1 MAQGLSKAG
10 PKKKRSAV
18 SSQNRTKK
26 LNKGRKTFKAKGR
39 KIGLARQEQATSR
52 AICKKNEKII
62 SAKAVSA
69 GNTFFLTDI
78 KEGAKK
84 EAKRFKR
91 NQARGES
98 GKHDLGKR
106 LKGQLAQLGKED

>member
-1 MAQGLSKAG
+1 MAQGLSKT
-10 PKKKRSAV
+10 PKKKKSTASSAKF
-18 SSQNRTKK
+18 NKRK
-26 LNKGRKTFKAKGR
+26 LVKGRKTFQAKGR
-39 KIGLARQEQATSR
+39 KVGLAKQEEATSR

-91 NQARGES
+91 NQARGEA
-98 GKHDLGKR
+98 GRNDLDTR
-106 LKGQLAQLGKED
+106 LKGQLQKLGKEA